1 MTGNLVQLRTEDELQ
16 RVVLFYLERVME
28 QLEHGS
34 VRLARQT
41 CERYRTFFATLLKA
55 NHLQRIE
62 ASVSQEE
69 AWTPEKEAKFYERMK
84 NAWEFGEHK
93 VVHDCAREILLHHH
107 HDSDPCALCVK
118 VNEIL
123 VMNNAKYIE
132 PDSIAI
138 NTFIDAKIDF
148 IVEKRKSNSQANKIL
163 QGNPGFY
170 LEDAVGTRYRCF
182 VKQVN
187 NVKPGDVLKL
197 KITNIP
203 GLAIATRN
211 NQEPIL
217 YLEPR
222 VAPGELI
229 EIELVSLSH
238 TENSF
243 TFRHHS
249 YDGFLW
255 FKRRGVN
262 KAIFNKSTLRPG
274 DRVIAKVLYTTEEEK
289 RSGNGNITRL
299 GIIKAIP
306 VRKAGQEQN
315 PEDNPNTGAAKAL
328 N

>member
-1 MTGNLVQLRTEDELQ
+1 VTGNLGQLRTEDDQQ
-16 RVVLFYLERVME
+16 RIFLFYLERVME

-34 VRLARQT
+34 LRLARQT
-41 CERYRTFFATLLKA
+41 FERYRAFFAALLKA
-55 NHLQRIE
+55 NHLQRLE
-62 ASVSQEE
+62 ESVSQPDV
-69 AWTPEKEAKFYERMK
+69 WTPEKETKFFERMK
-84 NAWEFGEHK
+84 NAWEFGEYK
-93 VVHDCAREILLHHH
+93 AVHDCAREILLHHQH
-107 HDSDPCALCVK
+107 ESDPCAMCTR

-123 VMNNAKYIE
+123 VLNNAKYIE

-148 IVEKRKSNSQANKIL
+148 IVEKRKSNSQSNKIL

-187 NVKPGDVLKL
+187 NVKVGDTLKL

-203 GLAIATRN
+203 GLAIATRS

-222 VAPGELI
+222 VSPGELI

-262 KAIFNKSTLRPG
+262 KAVFNKSTLRPG
-274 DRVIAKVLYTTEEEK
+274 DRIIAKVLYTTEEEK
-289 RSGNGNITRL
+289 RAGNGNITRL

-306 VRKAGQEQN
+306 VRKAGQEQS
-315 PEDNPNTGAAKAL
+315 PEDNPNTDAAKAL